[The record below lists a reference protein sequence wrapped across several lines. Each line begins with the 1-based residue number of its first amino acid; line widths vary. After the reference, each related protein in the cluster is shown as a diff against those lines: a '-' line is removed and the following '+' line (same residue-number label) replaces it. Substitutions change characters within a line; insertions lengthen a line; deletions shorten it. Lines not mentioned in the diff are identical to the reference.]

1 MDILS
6 FGHIPSS
13 EGGRQSSGLANVI
26 YKLAYNCAKHDNVNM
41 TLSTTDVFVPKLQK
55 DNLTIMGW
63 TKEILLKHA
72 FMHPFVFLKIM
83 VNTFINK
90 ARYSHLESVPRM
102 VFKKLFLD
110 YSIKKNRP
118 QVVHMH
124 GALSILY
131 LPIIPS
137 DIKVV
142 VTLHGN
148 IGNDINIPNHS
159 LYARLER
166 LLVKSNRI
174 DTLCLIAKMLKTI
187 FSEEYGNI
195 KPVTKIILN
204 AYDNSVFKY
213 IEKRKHKKITLC
225 TIASYSERKGQDR
238 VVEALISSNCDY
250 RYLCIGHISD
260 DDLNKLK
267 DKTQK
272 LDFEWLGVKKPK
284 DIPGILAECDYMIL
298 PSSSEGFGLVY
309 LEAIAC
315 GVPVIIPKHLPLAME
330 ENILNN
336 SNSIKIEDSSS
347 DAIKRV
353 LPALQGREWE
363 RKKVASSVISYTWEN
378 IAEEYVELYA
388 SLIQK

>member
-1 MDILS
+1 M
-6 FGHIPSS
+6 
-13 EGGRQSSGLANVI
+13 
-26 YKLAYNCAKHDNVNM
+26 
-41 TLSTTDVFVPKLQK
+41 
-55 DNLTIMGW
+55 
-63 TKEILLKHA
+63 
-72 FMHPFVFLKIM
+72 
-83 VNTFINK
+83 
-90 ARYSHLESVPRM
+90 
-102 VFKKLFLD
+102 
-110 YSIKKNRP
+110 
-118 QVVHMH
+118 
-124 GALSILY
+124 
-131 LPIIPS
+131 
-137 DIKVV
+137 
-142 VTLHGN
+142 
-148 IGNDINIPNHS
+148 
-159 LYARLER
+159 
-166 LLVKSNRI
+166 
-174 DTLCLIAKMLKTI
+174 
-187 FSEEYGNI
+187 
-195 KPVTKIILN
+195 
-204 AYDNSVFKY
+204 
-213 IEKRKHKKITLC
+213 
-225 TIASYSERKGQDR
+225 
-238 VVEALISSNCDY
+238 ISSNCDY